1 MFAACGVKK
10 EELRLEALGE
20 NGALIS
26 GVNPALG
33 ENGALISGVNPCGT
47 EEEVRKAGIPLSEEP
62 FGTQSDEEKG
72 LESVTYLVQDEKF
85 AFELAGCEVKSS
97 FFQFVNGKLDEEKG
111 LESVTYLVQDEKFAF
126 ELAGC
131 EVKSS
136 FFQFVNGKLSNITM
150 ELPDGVSYETVNQ
163 EMIALYGEPVNG
175 EKVDERSAM
184 TVWEFPGEYPV
195 RAAVIGRLEEEQLV
209 VASFQISY
217 VWFGEELFSLEE
229 LRNENGDFQYKDI
242 PFGSSSE
249 EVLGQIPAELEK
261 MEAIDSAAVSYYTK
275 EKFEFYGCDA
285 TLFLEFDEDKLDAV
299 QVHFPVKEGEGQ
311 FQEILDE
318 LTGLYGEADE
328 VTDEGGELFTSE
340 IYLWG
345 KDTDAARLQAML
357 LKTKSDVS
365 VSIAVFARE

>member
-1 MFAACGVKK
+1 MKKSAFFPVVFLVLAFVSAACGVKK
-10 EELRLEALGE
+10 EELRLEALGQ
-20 NGALIS
+20 
-26 GVNPALG
+26 
-33 ENGALISGVNPCGT
+33 NGALISGVNPCGT

-97 FFQFVNGKLDEEKG
+97 FFQFVK
-111 LESVTYLVQDEKFAF
+111 
-126 ELAGC
+126 
-131 EVKSS
+131 
-136 FFQFVNGKLSNITM
+136 GKLSNITM
-150 ELPDGVSYETVNQ
+150 ELPDGASYATVNQ
-163 EMIALYGEPVNG
+163 EMAALYGEPVNG

-184 TVWEFPGEYPV
+184 TVWEFSGEYPV

-209 VASFQISY
+209 ATSFQISY

-261 MEAIDSAAVSYYTK
+261 MEAIDSAAVNYYTK

-299 QVHFPVKEGEGQ
+299 QVHFQVKEGEGQ

-328 VTDEGGELFTSE
+328 VTDEGGELFTSD

-345 KDTDAARLQAML
+345 KDTDAARLQAMM

-365 VSIAVFARE
+365 ISIAVFARE

>member
-1 MFAACGVKK
+1 MKKSAFFHVVFLVLAFVFAACGVKK

-20 NGALIS
+20 NG
-26 GVNPALG
+26 V
-33 ENGALISGVNPCGT
+33 LISGVNPCGT

-85 AFELAGCEVKSS
+85 AFELAGCEVK
-97 FFQFVNGKLDEEKG
+97 N
-111 LESVTYLVQDEKFAF
+111 
-126 ELAGC
+126 
-131 EVKSS
+131 S

-150 ELPDGVSYETVNQ
+150 ELPDGVSYATVNQ
-163 EMIALYGEPVNG
+163 KMAALYGEPVNG

-195 RAAVIGRLEEEQLV
+195 RAAVIGRLEKEQLV
-209 VASFQISY
+209 AASFQVSY

-299 QVHFPVKEGEGQ
+299 QVHFQVKEGEGQ

>member
-1 MFAACGVKK
+1 MKKRVFFPVVLLVSAFVFAACGVKK
-10 EELRLEALGE
+10 EELRLE
-20 NGALIS
+20 
-26 GVNPALG
+26 ALG

-85 AFELAGCEVKSS
+85 AFELAGCEVK
-97 FFQFVNGKLDEEKG
+97 N
-111 LESVTYLVQDEKFAF
+111 
-126 ELAGC
+126 
-131 EVKSS
+131 S

-150 ELPDGVSYETVNQ
+150 ELPDGISYETVNQ

-184 TVWEFPGEYPV
+184 TVWKFSGEYPV

-209 VASFQISY
+209 AASFQVSY

-249 EVLGQIPAELEK
+249 EVLGQVPAELEK
-261 MEAIDSAAVSYYTK
+261 TEAIDSAAVSYYTK
-275 EKFEFYGCDA
+275 EKFEFYGCEA
-285 TLFLEFDEDKLDAV
+285 TLFLEFDADKLDAV
-299 QVHFPVKEGEGQ
+299 QVHFPVKEGDGQ

-328 VTDEGGELFTSE
+328 VTGGEGELFTSE

-345 KDTDAARLQAML
+345 KDTDAARLQATL

-365 VSIAVFARE
+365 VSVAVFALE

>member
-1 MFAACGVKK
+1 MKKRVFFPVVLMVSVFALAACGVKK
-10 EELRLEALGE
+10 EEVRLEALGE
-20 NGALIS
+20 NG
-26 GVNPALG
+26 V
-33 ENGALISGVNPCGT
+33 LISGVNPCGT
-47 EEEVRKAGIPLSEEP
+47 EEEVREAGIPLSEEP
-62 FGTQSDEEKG
+62 FDTQSDEEKG
-72 LESVTYLVQDEKF
+72 LESVTYLIQDEKF
-85 AFELAGCEVKSS
+85 AFELAGCEVK
-97 FFQFVNGKLDEEKG
+97 N
-111 LESVTYLVQDEKFAF
+111 
-126 ELAGC
+126 
-131 EVKSS
+131 S

-150 ELPDGVSYETVNQ
+150 ELPDGVSYAKVNQ
-163 EMIALYGEPVNG
+163 EMTALYGEPVNG
-175 EKVDERSAM
+175 EKVGEKSAM

-195 RAAVIGRLEEEQLV
+195 HAAVIGRLEEEQLV
-209 VASFQISY
+209 AASFQVSY

-261 MEAIDSAAVSYYTK
+261 TEAIDSAAVSYYTK

-299 QVHFPVKEGEGQ
+299 QVHFPVEKGEEQ

-328 VTDEGGELFTSE
+328 VTGGEGELFTSE

-345 KDTDAARLQAML
+345 KDTDAARLQATL

-365 VSIAVFARE
+365 VSVAVFARE

>member
-1 MFAACGVKK
+1 MKKRVFFPVVLLALAFALAACGVKK
-10 EELRLEALGE
+10 EEVRLE
-20 NGALIS
+20 
-26 GVNPALG
+26 ALG

-97 FFQFVNGKLDEEKG
+97 FFQFVNGKL
-111 LESVTYLVQDEKFAF
+111 
-126 ELAGC
+126 
-131 EVKSS
+131 
-136 FFQFVNGKLSNITM
+136 SNITM
-150 ELPDGVSYETVNQ
+150 ELPDGVSYTTVNQ

-209 VASFQISY
+209 AASFQVSY
-217 VWFGEELFSLEE
+217 VWFGEEELFSLEE

-261 MEAIDSAAVSYYTK
+261 MEAIDSAAVSYHTK

-285 TLFLEFDEDKLDAV
+285 TLFLEFDEDKLNAV

-311 FQEILDE
+311 FQEIRDE

-328 VTDEGGELFTSE
+328 VTGGEGELFTSE
-340 IYLWG
+340 TYLWG
-345 KDTDAARLQAML
+345 KDTDAARLQAVL

-365 VSIAVFARE
+365 VSVAVFALE

>member
-1 MFAACGVKK
+1 MKKRVFFPVVLLVSAFALAACGVKK
-10 EELRLEALGE
+10 EEVRLE
-20 NGALIS
+20 
-26 GVNPALG
+26 ALG

-62 FGTQSDEEKG
+62 FDTQGDEEKG

-85 AFELAGCEVKSS
+85 AFELAGCEVK
-97 FFQFVNGKLDEEKG
+97 N
-111 LESVTYLVQDEKFAF
+111 
-126 ELAGC
+126 
-131 EVKSS
+131 S

-150 ELPDGVSYETVNQ
+150 ELPDGVSYGTVNQ
-163 EMIALYGEPVNG
+163 EMTALYGEPVNG

-209 VASFQISY
+209 AASFQVSY

-299 QVHFPVKEGEGQ
+299 QVHFPVKEGDGK

-328 VTDEGGELFTSE
+328 VMGGEGELFTSE

-345 KDTDAARLQAML
+345 KDTDAARLQATL

-365 VSIAVFARE
+365 VSVAVFALE

>member
-1 MFAACGVKK
+1 MKKSAFFHVVFLVLTFVFAACGVKK
-10 EELRLEALGE
+10 EELRLE
-20 NGALIS
+20 
-26 GVNPALG
+26 ALG

-72 LESVTYLVQDEKF
+72 LESVTYLLQDEKF
-85 AFELAGCEVKSS
+85 AFEV
-97 FFQFVNGKLDEEKG
+97 
-111 LESVTYLVQDEKFAF
+111 
-126 ELAGC
+126 AGC

-150 ELPDGVSYETVNQ
+150 ELPDGASYATVNQ
-163 EMIALYGEPVNG
+163 EMAALYGEPVNG

-184 TVWEFPGEYPV
+184 TVWEFSGEYPV
-195 RAAVIGRLEEEQLV
+195 RAAVIGRMEEEQLV
-209 VASFQISY
+209 AASFQVSY

-299 QVHFPVKEGEGQ
+299 QVHFQVKEGEGQ

>member
-1 MFAACGVKK
+1 
-10 EELRLEALGE
+10 
-20 NGALIS
+20 
-26 GVNPALG
+26 
-33 ENGALISGVNPCGT
+33 
-47 EEEVRKAGIPLSEEP
+47 
-62 FGTQSDEEKG
+62 
-72 LESVTYLVQDEKF
+72 
-85 AFELAGCEVKSS
+85 
-97 FFQFVNGKLDEEKG
+97 
-111 LESVTYLVQDEKFAF
+111 
-126 ELAGC
+126 
-131 EVKSS
+131 
-136 FFQFVNGKLSNITM
+136 
-150 ELPDGVSYETVNQ
+150 
-163 EMIALYGEPVNG
+163 
-175 EKVDERSAM
+175 M

-209 VASFQISY
+209 AASFQVSY

-249 EVLGQIPAELEK
+249 EVLGEIPVELEK

-299 QVHFPVKEGEGQ
+299 QVHFQVKEGEGQ

-345 KDTDAARLQAML
+345 KDTDDARLQAML